1 MEEKYGHGQV
11 GGVPGEEGQ
20 GRRDV
25 CGGVGR
31 WAGGEATSS
40 GVRCV
45 GHTGWNPLILSD
57 FKYYPQNVEARNSK
71 VQLVNSGIDL
81 FLNEIA

>member
-1 MEEKYGHGQV
+1 MDMGRWVWYQGKRAREEGMCVCV
-11 GGVPGEEGQ
+11 GG
-20 GRRDV
+20 
-25 CGGVGR
+25 GR

-71 VQLVNSGIDL
+71 VYLVNSSIDL